1 MPQLHANYGYHTIK
15 QLLNWLKKAH
25 ETHSDAV
32 VSFSVYNR
40 EARDY
45 FRSQLPDYIFI
56 QLHLDEEELVKR
68 HIGMSLKKPAL
79 VKN

>member
-1 MPQLHANYGYHTIK
+1 MTTAPREISVPYHQAIIE
-15 QLLNWLKKAH
+15 LAKKAH
-25 ETHSDAV
+25 ETHSDVV

-68 HIGMSLKKPAL
+68 HIGMSLKIGSC
-79 VKN
+79 